1 MREYEYEPI
10 NGLPENLPEG
20 ESIVWQGAP
29 RWTALANRV
38 FQVRTLALYFA
49 ALIGIHVVYK
59 LMDGASSSHVWG
71 GVSWQL
77 TLATVSLGL
86 LSGAA
91 WLYARSTVYTLTNKR
106 LVLRSGVATPM
117 MVNLPLEKLESAG
130 LRLCSDGTGD
140 MLFTPTSDTKL
151 YYMLL
156 WPHVRLLGFR
166 KIQPLLR
173 GIPDAQNVARLLA
186 ETVRSEGMPALDG
199 DLSAMEKVQATHHE
213 SFASGQPVAAG

>member
-106 LVLRSGVATPM
+106 LVLLSGVATPM
-117 MVNLPLEKLESAG
+117 MVNLPLEKLDSAG

-140 MLFTPTSDTKL
+140 MLFTPTSYTKL

-166 KIQPLLR
+166 KIQPLFR

-199 DLSAMEKVQATHHE
+199 DLGAMEKVQATHHE
-213 SFASGQPVAAG
+213 SFASCQPVAAG

>member
-166 KIQPLLR
+166 KIQQLFR

-199 DLSAMEKVQATHHE
+199 DLGAMEKVQATHHE

>member
-140 MLFTPTSDTKL
+140 LLFTPTSDTKL

-156 WPHVRLLGFR
+156 WLHVWLLGFR
-166 KIQPLLR
+166 KIQPLFR

-213 SFASGQPVAAG
+213 SFASGQSVAAG

>member
-199 DLSAMEKVQATHHE
+199 DLGAMEKVQATHHE

>member
-1 MREYEYEPI
+1 VREYEYEPI
-10 NGLPENLPEG
+10 NGLPEELPEG
-20 ESIVWQGAP
+20 EVIVWQGAP
-29 RWTALANRV
+29 QWTALANRV

-59 LMDGASSSHVWG
+59 LMDGASSSHIWA
-71 GVSWQL
+71 GVTWQL
-77 TLATVSLGL
+77 TLAAVSLGL
-86 LSGAA
+86 LAGAA

-140 MLFTPTSDTKL
+140 MLFTPTTDTKL
-151 YYMLL
+151 YYLLL

-166 KIQPLLR
+166 KIQPLFR
-173 GIPDAQNVARLLA
+173 GISDAQNVARLLA
-186 ETVRSEGMPALDG
+186 KTVRSEGMASLEG
-199 DLSAMEKVQATHHE
+199 GLAQGETVQTTRE
-213 SFASGQPVAAG
+213 EGFSSGQPVAAG

>member
-117 MVNLPLEKLESAG
+117 MVNLPLEKLESAC

-199 DLSAMEKVQATHHE
+199 DLGAMEKVQATHHE

>member
-1 MREYEYEPI
+1 MREYEYEPV
-10 NGLPENLPEG
+10 NGLPEDLPEG
-20 ESIVWQGAP
+20 EEIVWQGVP

-59 LMDGASSSHVWG
+59 LMDGASSSHIWA

-77 TLATVSLGL
+77 TLASVSLGL
-86 LSGAA
+86 LAGAA

-117 MVNLPLEKLESAG
+117 MVNLPLEKLQSAG

-166 KIQPLLR
+166 KIQPLFR

-186 ETVRSEGMPALDG
+186 QTVRSEGMAPLEG
-199 DLSAMEKVQATHHE
+199 DLVNGGKVKAAQREALV
-213 SFASGQPVAAG
+213 SGQSVVAG

>member
-1 MREYEYEPI
+1 VREYEYEPI

>member
-77 TLATVSLGL
+77 TLATVSLWL

-199 DLSAMEKVQATHHE
+199 DLGAMEKVQATHHE

>member
-1 MREYEYEPI
+1 VREYEYEPI

-199 DLSAMEKVQATHHE
+199 DLGAMEKVQATHHE

>member
-1 MREYEYEPI
+1 
-10 NGLPENLPEG
+10 
-20 ESIVWQGAP
+20 
-29 RWTALANRV
+29 
-38 FQVRTLALYFA
+38 VRTLALYFA

-199 DLSAMEKVQATHHE
+199 DLGAMEKVQATHHE